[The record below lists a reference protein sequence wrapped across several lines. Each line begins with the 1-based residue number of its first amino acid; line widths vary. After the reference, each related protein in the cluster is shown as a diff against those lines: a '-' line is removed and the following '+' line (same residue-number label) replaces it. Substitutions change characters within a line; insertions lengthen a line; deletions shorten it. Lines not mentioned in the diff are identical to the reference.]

1 MMTNEN
7 RPGVEV
13 PEPDWTEQLIDAR
26 EPEGFN
32 NEDVDSVPG
41 SNVIR
46 EADAGDIA
54 EQGVIVEIDDEDGYD
69 DSASI

>member
-13 PEPDWTEQLIDAR
+13 PEPDWSEQLIDER
-26 EPEGFN
+26 GPVGVNDEVVE
-32 NEDVDSVPG
+32 SVPG
-41 SNVIR
+41 SSVIR
-46 EADAGDIA
+46 EADDADVV